1 MAVHTKAQI
10 EAALKRNGGDLVVF
24 GGVKTWG
31 AEKFVDEVMELEG
44 QLVTVGRSRTVLIAT
59 GILPNLDRGATIVVG
74 GTTYVI
80 TDHRSENDGLETRLW
95 LGDSS

>member
-10 EAALKRNGGDLVVF
+10 EAALKRGGDPVVF
-24 GGVKTWG
+24 GGVETWG
-31 AEKFVDEVMELEG
+31 AEKFMDEVMELEG
-44 QLVTVGRSRTVLIAT
+44 QLVTVGQSRTVLIAT
-59 GILPNLDRGATIVVG
+59 GILSGIDRDETIVVDS
-74 GTTYVI
+74 TTYVI